1 MVTKKDIVKTIA
13 DKHTDFTQKEIGEI
27 LEDFF
32 DIVRTSVA
40 KGEKISLLKFG
51 TFESKVRAART
62 ARNPQTGEAMEV
74 PACTVPKFKAA
85 SAFKDIVK
93 EG

>member
-27 LEDFF
+27 LEDFL

-85 SAFKDIVK
+85 KDFKDCVNQR
-93 EG
+93 

>member
-13 DKHTDFTQKEIGEI
+13 DRHTDFTQKEIGEI

-40 KGEKISLLKFG
+40 KGEKVSLLKFG
-51 TFESKVRAART
+51 NFESKVRAART
-62 ARNPQTGEAMEV
+62 ARNPQTGETMEV
-74 PACTVPKFKAA
+74 PACTVPKFKPA

>member
-13 DKHTDFTQKEIGEI
+13 DKHTDFTQKEIGEL

-74 PACTVPKFKAA
+74 PACTVPKFKPAKD
-85 SAFKDIVK
+85 FKDCVNQR
-93 EG
+93 

>member
-74 PACTVPKFKAA
+74 PTCTVPKFKAA

>member
-85 SAFKDIVK
+85 SVFKDIVK
-93 EG
+93 GG

>member
-62 ARNPQTGEAMEV
+62 ARNPQTGETMEV

-85 SAFKDIVK
+85 SVFKDIVK
-93 EG
+93 GG

>member
-74 PACTVPKFKAA
+74 PACTVPKFKAS